1 MDEDSNKEQ
10 SSSEDAIAN
19 EIVSITENAG
29 RKLQLALVNALYK
42 QIVIDPTGVSASTLA
57 VAERMLA
64 RWNMGLVE
72 LPEDSE
78 MTEEE
83 KQMVKQF
90 EELNMGMTSDLFE
103 TQH

>member
-1 MDEDSNKEQ
+1 MDEDK
-10 SSSEDAIAN
+10 IAN

-42 QIVIDPTGVSASTLA
+42 QIVIDPAGVSASTLA

-72 LPEDSE
+72 LPEDQE

-83 KQMVKQF
+83 KQMVEQF
-90 EELNMGMTSDLFE
+90 KEMNMGMTSDLFE